1 MDDGRLATLE
11 HENLIAALSVVGRNI
26 EGAVVRRD
34 HGIALIATGLPV
46 RLFNQALVEADDPAP
61 ATVADAVAVLRDRGG
76 PFVVNL
82 RVGTD
87 DGVIPVTAGLG
98 LVPISAG
105 PWMPGM
111 ALHPLPGA
119 ASRPSAASQ
128 PAAASKPSAGPP
140 AEATEAG
147 HDIRKVTDAAGLE
160 DHIRAGAAGFEMPE
174 ALLRRTMSGS
184 LAAGDDVA
192 IYVAYEDGRPVGSGL
207 GFQTGRVIG
216 VYNIAT
222 VPWARKRGFG
232 VAMTMQ
238 IVTDGAARGC
248 DVAVLQASE
257 MGYPIYERLGFRT
270 VVEYMGYGDRPPSE

>member
-1 MDDGRLATLE
+1 MDDARLAALE
-11 HENLIAALSVVGRNI
+11 HENLVAALSMMGRNI
-26 EGAVVRRD
+26 EDAVVRHE

-46 RLFNQALVEADDPAP
+46 RLFNQALVEADDPTP
-61 ATVADAVAVLRDRGG
+61 ATVGEAVAVLREHGG

-87 DGVIPVTAGLG
+87 DGIIPVTAGLG
-98 LVPISAG
+98 LAPISAG

-111 ALHPLPGA
+111 ALHPLPGQA
-119 ASRPSAASQ
+119 TQASARAPT
-128 PAAASKPSAGPP
+128 
-140 AEATEAG
+140 ETTEAG
-147 HDIRKVTDAAGLE
+147 HDIRKVTDVAGLE

-174 ALLRRTMSGS
+174 ALLRRTMGGS

-192 IYVAYEDGRPVGSGL
+192 VYVAYDDDRPVGSGL
-207 GFQTGRVIG
+207 GFRTGRVIG

-232 VAMTMQ
+232 VAMTAR
-238 IVTDGAARGC
+238 IVADGAALGC

-270 VVEYMGYGDRPPSE
+270 VVRYMGYGDPPSGE

>member
-26 EGAVVRRD
+26 EGSIVRRD
-34 HGIALIATGLPV
+34 HGIAVIATGLPV
-46 RLFNQALVEADDPAP
+46 RLFNQALVEADDPTP
-61 ATVADAVAVLRDRGG
+61 ATIGEAVAVLRDRGG

-82 RVGTD
+82 RMGVD

-111 ALHPLPGA
+111 ALHPLPGK
-119 ASRPSAASQ
+119 ASQPSAAS
-128 PAAASKPSAGPP
+128 PG
-140 AEATEAG
+140 EAIEAR

-207 GFQTGRVIG
+207 GFRTGRVVG

-232 VAMTMQ
+232 VAMTTR
-238 IVTDGAARGC
+238 IVTDGAALGC

-257 MGYPIYERLGFRT
+257 LGYPIYERMGFRT
-270 VVEYMGYGDRPPSE
+270 VVEYMGYGDPPSGE